1 MAAPSCMPCGA
12 VNVSSDMP
20 HHHWVAD
27 DAALAEAAQH
37 WDALLALDSE
47 FQRTDT
53 YYPIPGLY
61 QAATDAGIW
70 LIDPLSINDWTPL
83 QAALRSPACV
93 KVLHSCSEDLELMRR
108 HLGVQPVNLFDT
120 QIAYAFLSPHLS
132 FGYGNLVKALLGL
145 DLPKHQT
152 RSDWLRRPLTPEQR
166 QYACEDVVSL
176 PALHALLRQ
185 ELESRGRWSWFLE
198 EMAGHER
205 PVNDDP
211 EAYYLTIS
219 GAWRLSPPQLGAL
232 RALCAW
238 RERRAQAR
246 DRPRDW
252 VMRDEHLLEFARQA
266 VLDDRDIRARLPQ
279 RVARRLGEALVEAHR
294 RGREGPPP
302 VVALPRPLSGGQNA
316 VVKELRSMGRRTAE
330 ALGMAPELLSRKRDL
345 EACVRHYQQTGQLSA
360 AFQGWRGALVGAAFA
375 EVLKAAGRRVADGG

>member
-1 MAAPSCMPCGA
+1 ML
-12 VNVSSDMP
+12 N
-20 HHHWVAD
+20 HHWVAD

-37 WDALLALDSE
+37 WGARIALDSE

-61 QAATDAGIW
+61 QVATDAHIW
-70 LIDPLSINDWTPL
+70 LIDPLPISDWTPL
-83 QAALRSPACV
+83 QAALRSPTCT
-93 KVLHSCSEDLELMRR
+93 KVLHACSEDLELMRR
-108 HLGVQPVNLFDT
+108 HLDVQPVSLFDT
-120 QIAYAFLSPHLS
+120 QVAYAFLSAHLS

-145 DLPKHQT
+145 ELPKHET
-152 RSDWLRRPLTPEQR
+152 RSDWLRRPLTPQQR
-166 QYACEDVVSL
+166 HYACEDVVSL

-185 ELESRGRWSWFLE
+185 ELQTRGRWSWFLE
-198 EMAGHER
+198 DMAGYEL
-205 PVNDDP
+205 PANDDP
-211 EAYYLTIS
+211 EAHYLTVS

-238 RERRAQAR
+238 RERRARDR

-252 VMRDEHLLEFARQA
+252 VVRDEHLLEFARCTE
-266 VLDDRDIRARLPQ
+266 LSERDVRAKLSR

-294 RGREGPPP
+294 QGREGPAPCAP
-302 VVALPRPLSGGQNA
+302 PRPFSRGQNA
-316 VVKELRSMGRRTAE
+316 VVKELRAIGRRKAE
-330 ALGMAPELLSRKRDL
+330 ALGMAPELLSRKRDI

-375 EVLKAAGRRVADGG
+375 AVFKAAGKQVVDGG